1 MFGELELAGRMTC
14 IGNSSS
20 WRGSLIRKERA
31 PPAQSC
37 RLPRLITTREGAT
50 ACEQE
55 HIPTLHLKGPVG
67 CLTSTRGKLKTLYSS
82 GQLTHTGRRS
92 DQQLQ
97 RAHGFCPSF
106 YALFHKKKKHGK
118 RWREMA
124 ESICLQALRS
134 KQDFAPYRAP
144 CFSRTH
150 RRRCE

>member
-1 MFGELELAGRMTC
+1 MEVGCGLWRVFGELELAGRMTC

-20 WRGSLIRKERA
+20 WRGSLIRKERG

-37 RLPRLITTREGAT
+37 RLPRLITTREGAA

-97 RAHGFCPSF
+97 RPMTSAPPFTHFSIRRE
-106 YALFHKKKKHGK
+106 A
-118 RWREMA
+118 REEMA
-124 ESICLQALRS
+124 RDGRVNLSPGPAI
-134 KQDFAPYRAP
+134 
-144 CFSRTH
+144 
-150 RRRCE
+150 